1 MDIMGSL
8 TNLMESY
15 TREIVQKLALKYG
28 FSAEEALTVLN
39 INTVKAKKEIKEK
52 PAKKEKPA
60 AKPVVAKPVVAKPVV
75 AEPVVAKP
83 VVAEPVVAEPVVA
96 EPVVAKPVAF
106 TAKQVALMDDEELLA
121 NFTQVTGKIH
131 LACKHCHCEKV
142 ELTFFTRVIRK
153 WCFKKSNNGMNKE
166 MSVPRTCDHQS
177 VVNLNRQ
184 PYYTKIRNAVSE
196 ENTTTIKASH
206 SHLFVARRKGRI
218 N

>member
-1 MDIMGSL
+1 MGSL

-39 INTVKAKKEIKEK
+39 INTVKAKKE
-52 PAKKEKPA
+52 KPA
-60 AKPVVAKPVVAKPVV
+60 AKPVVAEPVVAEPVVAKPVVAKPVV
-75 AEPVVAKP
+75 AEPVVA
-83 VVAEPVVAEPVVA
+83 
-96 EPVVAKPVAF
+96 EPVVAKPAAF

-196 ENTTTIKASH
+196 ENSTMIKANH
-206 SHLFVARRKGRI
+206 SHLFVERRKGRI

>member
-39 INTVKAKKEIKEK
+39 INTVKAKKEK
-52 PAKKEKPA
+52 PA
-60 AKPVVAKPVVAKPVV
+60 
-75 AEPVVAKP
+75 AKP

-96 EPVVAKPVAF
+96 KPAAF

-196 ENTTTIKASH
+196 ENSTMIKANH
-206 SHLFVARRKGRI
+206 SHLFVERRKGRI